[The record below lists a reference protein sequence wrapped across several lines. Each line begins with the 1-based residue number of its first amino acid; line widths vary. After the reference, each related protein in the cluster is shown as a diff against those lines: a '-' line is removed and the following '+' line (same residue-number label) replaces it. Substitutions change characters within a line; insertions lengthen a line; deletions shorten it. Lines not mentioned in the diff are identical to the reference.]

1 MTRLAPENRRIGR
14 PPRQGAE
21 PVNDPFFASISA
33 LFLQRCATT
42 PDDLAYRFPRAD
54 ESWATLTWRQTAERV
69 RRIACGL
76 QALGLQP
83 EERCAIQSST
93 RIEWILADLGIL
105 CAGGATTTIY
115 PSNTAIDCAF
125 IIGDSTSRVVFAED
139 ESQVAKLIEQRP
151 QLAHVTR
158 VITFEPCGEHGD
170 WVMDL
175 AALEEL
181 GRRFD
186 SEHPGQYEALI
197 GAITPQ
203 RLATLIYT
211 SGTTGRPKGVEL
223 THDCWLFEGAGIAG
237 LGLLGPEDH
246 QYLWLPLS
254 HVLGKVLELAQLH
267 VGFPTTVD
275 GRVPKLIENLAVVR
289 PTFMAASPRIF
300 EKVYSKVLTNIA
312 EAGGIKRSIFHW
324 AEGIGRE
331 VSRRRQRDQPL
342 GLALAAQ
349 HRLADRL
356 VFAKLRQR
364 FGGRLR
370 FFISGAAPLPVEI
383 AEFFHGA
390 GILILEGYGL
400 TESSAATFVNRPSA
414 YKFGTVGQTIGAT
427 EVQIADADGE
437 ILLRGRGVMR
447 GYHNL
452 PEQSAEALSADGWLH
467 TGDIGTLDAD
477 GFLRITDRKKDLIK
491 TSGGKYIAP
500 QAIEGKLKALCPH
513 LSQILVHG
521 DRRNF
526 CSALITLDAEAL
538 AQWAKERGL
547 AGSYAELTALPET
560 RALVQAAVDQLNGR
574 LASYETIKKFAVLP
588 QDFTVEDGDLTPSLK
603 IKRKLVEDKHRTLLD
618 SFYR

>member
-1 MTRLAPENRRIGR
+1 MFLHRA
-14 PPRQGAE
+14 
-21 PVNDPFFASISA
+21 AS
-33 LFLQRCATT
+33 T
-42 PDDLAYRFPRAD
+42 PDALAYRHPRAD
-54 ESWATLTWRQTAERV
+54 DSWASLTWRQTAERV

-76 QALGLQP
+76 QALGLQR

-93 RIEWILADLGIL
+93 RIEWILADLGVL

-115 PSNTAIDCAF
+115 PSNTATDCAF
-125 IIGDSTSRVVFAED
+125 IIDDSASRVVFAED
-139 ESQVAKLIEQRP
+139 EAQVAKLVAQRP
-151 QLAHVTR
+151 QLAQVIR
-158 VITFEPCGEHGD
+158 VITFERCGDHGD

-175 AALEEL
+175 NQLEEL
-181 GRRFD
+181 GRHFD
-186 SEHPGQYEALI
+186 AEHPGRYEAI
-197 GAITPQ
+197 IRTITPQ
-203 RLATLIYT
+203 QLATLIYT

-223 THDCWLFEGAGIAG
+223 THDCWLFEGAGIAD
-237 LGLLGPEDH
+237 LGLLTTEDH

-267 VGFPTTVD
+267 IGFPTTVD

-300 EKVYSKVLTNIA
+300 EKVYSKVLTGIA
-312 EAGGIKRSIFHW
+312 EAGGVKRSLFHW
-324 AEGIGRE
+324 AEGVGRE
-331 VSRRRQRDQPL
+331 VSRRRQRGQTL

-370 FFISGAAPLPVEI
+370 FFISGAAPLSVDI

-400 TESSAATFVNRPSA
+400 TESSAGSFINRPSA
-414 YKFGTVGQTIGAT
+414 YKFGTVGHPIGAT
-427 EVQIADADGE
+427 EVRIADEDGE

-452 PEQSAEALSADGWLH
+452 PEQTAEALSADGWLH
-467 TGDIGTLDAD
+467 TGDIGALDPD

-500 QAIEGKLKALCPH
+500 QAIEGKLKVLCPH
-513 LSQILVHG
+513 LSHVLVHG

-538 AQWAKERGL
+538 AQWAQQQGV
-547 AGSYAELTALPET
+547 AGTHAELTALPQVH
-560 RALVQAAVDQLNGR
+560 ALVQRAVDQLNGR
-574 LASYETIKKFAVLP
+574 LASYETIKKFALLP
-588 QDFTVEDGDLTPSLK
+588 QDFTVERGELTPSLK
-603 IKRKLVEDKHRTLLD
+603 LKRKVVEEQHRALLD